1 MSLTERMVGAALE
14 AYDPLEARIA
24 GGRALFD
31 HLANRHAGRRVVP
44 SAVGDAGAAAA
55 LDRDDVHWPS
65 LTHPGA
71 IVWTVVLA
79 TGAEGDA
86 RGRAAHAGYE
96 VTARLGRALGPDH
109 RRHWHATTTAGTVGG
124 AVAAALALGT
134 DPVVAAG
141 HAISVAGGS
150 ILALL
155 ERSGTRVLHR
165 DHAAATAL
173 RCARLTALPATREGL
188 EHPRGLFGAMGGS
201 AEALLAPGA
210 RGALAETSFRAHATC
225 GFNQAL
231 VDAARAVAG
240 VGGGEAARAVAAA
253 GGGEA
258 ARAVAAAGGGD
269 APGAAVVVEAPAATL
284 ALAGDPEPRTAEDAW
299 WSAPHA
305 VAATLLGVDLEA
317 PRTRRRPARRGAA
330 RAHRAARARRRA
342 RDGRRPQRRA
352 HGGRGS
358 DRRRPGGQV
367 APAQPRRGAAT
378 GPAARPRG
386 RMT

>member
-44 SAVGDAGAAAA
+44 PAVGDAGAAAA

-79 TGAEGDA
+79 TGAVGDA

-150 ILALL
+150 IVALL
-155 ERSGTRVLHR
+155 ERSETHLLHR
-165 DHAAATAL
+165 DHAAETAL
-173 RCARLTALPATREGL
+173 RCARLTGLRATRAGL
-188 EHPRGLFGAMGGS
+188 EHPRGLFAAMGGS
-201 AEALLAPGA
+201 PEPLLAPGG
-210 RGALAETSFRAHATC
+210 RGAIAETSFRAHATC

-231 VDAARAVAG
+231 VEAARELAG
-240 VGGGEAARAVAAA
+240 AAGGEAAH
-253 GGGEA
+253 
-258 ARAVAAAGGGD
+258 AVAAAGGGD

-284 ALAGDPEPRTAEDAW
+284 ALAGDPQPRTAAEAW

-305 VAATLLGVDLEA
+305 VAVSLLGLDLEDPGHVDDPRVAALRARVDLRERDVARVTVGDRSAERTEA
-317 PRTRRRPARRGAA
+317 AALTDDDLVAKWRRLN
-330 RAHRAARARRRA
+330 
-342 RDGRRPQRRA
+342 
-352 HGGRGS
+352 
-358 DRRRPGGQV
+358 PGV
-367 APAQPRRGAAT
+367 APPLDLLHDRGD
-378 GPAARPRG
+378 G
-386 RMT
+386 